1 MTRVDPRRN
10 VPRTDTVLAEPRI
23 AAAADRLGRRLVKAA
38 VVAAQDRARKG
49 ELPVEHEVVVGAV
62 LAALPQTAT
71 GLRPVLNATGVLL
84 HTNLGRAPLSPAAR
98 AALDLAA
105 GTCDVELDLTTGGRG
120 LRGAAATDALLAAV
134 PGAAAAH
141 LVNNGAAALALV
153 AVALATGSSRREIV
167 IARGELVE
175 IGDGFRIPDLL
186 TATGA
191 RLREVGTTNR
201 VSRSDY
207 VDAIGDETALILKVH
222 PSNFVV
228 TGFTR
233 SVPIQELT
241 DLGVPVVA
249 DIGSGLLAPHPLLPD
264 EPDAAG
270 ALASGAT
277 LVTASG
283 DKLLGGPQ
291 AGLLL
296 GGPGD
301 GAELVQRIRRHPLAR
316 AMRVDKLTL
325 AAFEATLRGPVP
337 PTRSALDADPATLL
351 ARAAGLAE
359 SLAAAGVEAVAV
371 ESTATVGGG
380 GAPGVTLASAAVALP
395 ERYAAALRTGEPA
408 VLTRVEH
415 GRCLVDL
422 RALPPEADQSIA
434 AAVLRVGRGRAR

>member
-1 MTRVDPRRN
+1 
-10 VPRTDTVLAEPRI
+10 
-23 AAAADRLGRRLVKAA
+23 
-38 VVAAQDRARKG
+38 
-49 ELPVEHEVVVGAV
+49 LPH
-62 LAALPQTAT
+62 TAT

-120 LRGAAATDALLAAV
+120 PRGAAATDALLAAV

-201 VSRSDY
+201 VNRSDY
-207 VDAIGDETALILKVH
+207 ADAIGDETALILKVH

-233 SVPIQELT
+233 SVAIEELT

-270 ALASGAT
+270 ALACGAT

-296 GGPGD
+296 GGPGA
-301 GAELVQRIRRHPLAR
+301 GADLVQRIRRHPLAR

-337 PTRSALDADPATLL
+337 PTRSALDADPATLW

-422 RALPPEADQSIA
+422 RALPPEADQAIA
-434 AAVLRVGRGRAR
+434 VAVLGVGSGRAR